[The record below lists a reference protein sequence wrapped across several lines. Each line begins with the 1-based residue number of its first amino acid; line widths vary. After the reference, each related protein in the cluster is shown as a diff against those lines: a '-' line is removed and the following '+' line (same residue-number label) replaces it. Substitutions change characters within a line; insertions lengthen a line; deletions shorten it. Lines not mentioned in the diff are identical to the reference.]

1 MAEEA
6 RAGPL
11 FLATVKPMLNM
22 MCILSTQGICRPRK
36 CRACVRGRL
45 PCANATAALQAKE
58 HPAGEERYYARC
70 EASHD
75 YLQALPP
82 LLPLAASPPL
92 PPSPIP
98 PPPSPVV
105 SPIPFVQA
113 PGPPGCRTVLQVLQA
128 NPDLS
133 DWLANLQV
141 VLRQPA
147 ALSTWLKPWAS

>member
-1 MAEEA
+1 MQGL
-6 RAGPL
+6 RTWAGCHVQMQWLPCRP
-11 FLATVKPMLNM
+11 K
-22 MCILSTQGICRPRK
+22 STQLR
-36 CRACVRGRL
+36 
-45 PCANATAALQAKE
+45 
-58 HPAGEERYYARC
+58 EERHYARC

-75 YLQALPP
+75 YLQAAPP
-82 LLPLAASPPL
+82 LLPPAASPPP

-147 ALSTWLKPWAS
+147 VLSTGLKL